1 MTANPQA
8 YLDRR
13 QNRRQRL
20 AVKVAMD
27 IRKDFGT
34 LSAARFM
41 RMMEVPEHVALRLLT
56 RKIKSRSQSS

>member
-1 MTANPQA
+1 
-8 YLDRR
+8 
-13 QNRRQRL
+13 
-20 AVKVAMD
+20 MD

-56 RKIKSRSQSS
+56 RKSRSKSA